1 MHTIIGLMQ
10 GRNAPIALVTS
21 VRQGPM
27 RFCMPYS
34 VPTVRSLR
42 APYCDQERC
51 KRSVHSSIQVKPAL
65 LGFGL
70 GICRI
75 AAFNIGFPKLSLLA
89 DTIKELLYSILPLA
103 RETRRI
109 MEIPAKRYFG
119 KTVPS
124 DLMEKK

>member
-10 GRNAPIALVTS
+10 GRKAPIALVTS

-75 AAFNIGFPKLSLLA
+75 AAFIIGFPKLSLL
-89 DTIKELLYSILPLA
+89 S
-103 RETRRI
+103 
-109 MEIPAKRYFG
+109 RYH
-119 KTVPS
+119 
-124 DLMEKK
+124 